1 MVTFSFEVDPKGN
14 QMVKSNKT
22 KMVKAV
28 RSAVSKIA
36 ERRIVKRGR
45 GVKNAKLAGVK
56 PSVGKA
62 SSSVFGPVTTIDTAP
77 VAIGNTYTGSKPVVV
92 PTLDGVRIRGRD
104 YLLGIDSTAAAITG
118 WTLVGAA
125 PLTPACMVTST
136 LKHFANSYSEY
147 AVHGLAFHYITTA
160 STAETG
166 SVMFYVNKD
175 RVGPGLVTSSANFM
189 PLVLSDHNTLIGPL
203 WQNSTAVYIP
213 EPEWMPTDV
222 TLSEDLRHQ
231 AVGELM
237 VFTRTSVTDSPG
249 YVLIDYDI
257 TFRNMQVNPRSLY
270 LPISRM
276 KYTQV
281 LCTISSAA
289 YTQGNAAFFAV
300 VGGTLLDGVS
310 TSALPSGTV
319 VGDVFKVIMNVSNAN
334 FTTATTANIFQSN
347 LIGANGVAAT
357 ITDGFTAY
365 AIYSSTG
372 HFYLSATYVSSMADN
387 ANIGWGVT
395 ATFAATI
402 PAYMSYVGSFN
413 ELGLQANF

>member
-1 MVTFSFEVDPKGN
+1 MVIFSFEVDPKGN

-28 RSAVSKIA
+28 RAAVSKIA
-36 ERRIVKRGR
+36 ERKIVKRGR
-45 GVKNAKLAGVK
+45 GAKNARLAGTK
-56 PSVGKA
+56 PSMGKA
-62 SSSVFGPVTTIDTAP
+62 TSGVFGPVTTIDTAP

-104 YLLGIDSTAAAITG
+104 YLLGIDSTAASITG
-118 WTLVGAA
+118 WTLVGGT

-147 AVHGLAFHYITTA
+147 TIHGFAFHYITTA

-175 RVGPGLVTSSANFM
+175 RIGPGLTTSSANFM

-213 EPEWMPTDV
+213 EPEWMPVDV
-222 TLSEDLRHQ
+222 ALSEDLRHQ

-270 LPISRM
+270 LPVSRM

-281 LCTISSAA
+281 LCTIPSAA
-289 YTQGNAAFFAV
+289 YTQGNGAFFTI
-300 VGGTLLDGVS
+300 VGGTLMDGVS
-310 TSALPSGTV
+310 TSALPTGTV
-319 VGDVFKVIMNVSNAN
+319 VGDVFKVIMNITNAN
-334 FTTATTANIFQSN
+334 FTAVTVANIFETVLTAGNSV
-347 LIGANGVAAT
+347 GMT

-372 HFYLSATYVSSMADN
+372 HFYLTSNYVSSMAVATN
-387 ANIGWGVT
+387 VSWGVT

-402 PAYMSYVGSFN
+402 PAYISYVGTLN
-413 ELGLQANF
+413 ELGLQASF